1 MIDFRISIKLQ
12 KLKNHSSMSHFNVN
26 YAQEFS
32 ISGSDQ
38 MLKKWLGMA
47 LITPI
52 LTFIIWVFN
61 SHTII
66 TYLNILFYV
75 SLIIFISIFLILLV
89 QEGIFDA
96 TSYGFRRLKYQMS
109 SSKKKKSISDDPF
122 FNPQEVKKEHYFVS
136 TWIIPLLLINIL
148 YFIMTIVLSL
158 ILV

>member
-1 MIDFRISIKLQ
+1 
-12 KLKNHSSMSHFNVN
+12 
-26 YAQEFS
+26 
-32 ISGSDQ
+32 

-122 FNPQEVKKEHYFVS
+122 FNPQEVKKENYFVS

>member
-1 MIDFRISIKLQ
+1 
-12 KLKNHSSMSHFNVN
+12 
-26 YAQEFS
+26 
-32 ISGSDQ
+32 

-122 FNPQEVKKEHYFVS
+122 FNPQEVKKEYYFVS

>member
-1 MIDFRISIKLQ
+1 
-12 KLKNHSSMSHFNVN
+12 
-26 YAQEFS
+26 
-32 ISGSDQ
+32 
-38 MLKKWLGMA
+38 MA

-52 LTFIIWVFN
+52 LTFIIWLFN

>member
-1 MIDFRISIKLQ
+1 
-12 KLKNHSSMSHFNVN
+12 
-26 YAQEFS
+26 
-32 ISGSDQ
+32 

-47 LITPI
+47 LITPM

-122 FNPQEVKKEHYFVS
+122 FNPQEVKKENYFVS
-136 TWIIPLLLINIL
+136 KWIIPLLLINIL

>member
-1 MIDFRISIKLQ
+1 
-12 KLKNHSSMSHFNVN
+12 
-26 YAQEFS
+26 
-32 ISGSDQ
+32 

-47 LITPI
+47 LITPM

-109 SSKKKKSISDDPF
+109 SSKKKKSISDGPF

-136 TWIIPLLLINIL
+136 TWIMPLLLINIL

>member
-1 MIDFRISIKLQ
+1 
-12 KLKNHSSMSHFNVN
+12 
-26 YAQEFS
+26 
-32 ISGSDQ
+32 

-52 LTFIIWVFN
+52 LTFIIWLFN

-158 ILV
+158 IFSIKKLKKSSVTKTTLLKIFIVMLQIS

>member
-1 MIDFRISIKLQ
+1 
-12 KLKNHSSMSHFNVN
+12 MSHFNVN

>member
-1 MIDFRISIKLQ
+1 
-12 KLKNHSSMSHFNVN
+12 
-26 YAQEFS
+26 
-32 ISGSDQ
+32 

-52 LTFIIWVFN
+52 LTFIIWLFN

-109 SSKKKKSISDDPF
+109 SSKKKKSISDLSIFQPTRGKKRALLCFYMD
-122 FNPQEVKKEHYFVS
+122 NPL
-136 TWIIPLLLINIL
+136 IINK
-148 YFIMTIVLSL
+148 YFIFYYDDCAVAHLSIKKLKKSSVTKTTLLKIFIVMLQIS
-158 ILV
+158 

>member
-1 MIDFRISIKLQ
+1 
-12 KLKNHSSMSHFNVN
+12 
-26 YAQEFS
+26 
-32 ISGSDQ
+32 

-122 FNPQEVKKEHYFVS
+122 FNPQEVKKRALLCFYMDNPL
-136 TWIIPLLLINIL
+136 IINKYSIF
-148 YFIMTIVLSL
+148 YYDDCAVAHLS
-158 ILV
+158 IKKQKKIFSN

>member
-1 MIDFRISIKLQ
+1 M
-12 KLKNHSSMSHFNVN
+12 LKNGLNGTNNANINV
-26 YAQEFS
+26 YYM
-32 ISGSDQ
+32 G
-38 MLKKWLGMA
+38 
-47 LITPI
+47 
-52 LTFIIWVFN
+52 FN

>member
-1 MIDFRISIKLQ
+1 
-12 KLKNHSSMSHFNVN
+12 
-26 YAQEFS
+26 
-32 ISGSDQ
+32 

-47 LITPI
+47 LITPM

-122 FNPQEVKKEHYFVS
+122 FNPQEVKKRALLCFYMDNAL
-136 TWIIPLLLINIL
+136 IINK
-148 YFIMTIVLSL
+148 YFIFYYDDCAVAHLSIKKQKNL
-158 ILV
+158 Q

>member
-1 MIDFRISIKLQ
+1 
-12 KLKNHSSMSHFNVN
+12 
-26 YAQEFS
+26 
-32 ISGSDQ
+32 

-96 TSYGFRRLKYQMS
+96 TSYGRRLKYQMS

>member
-1 MIDFRISIKLQ
+1 
-12 KLKNHSSMSHFNVN
+12 
-26 YAQEFS
+26 
-32 ISGSDQ
+32 

-52 LTFIIWVFN
+52 LTFIIWLFN

-122 FNPQEVKKEHYFVS
+122 FNPQEVKKEHNFVS

>member
-1 MIDFRISIKLQ
+1 
-12 KLKNHSSMSHFNVN
+12 
-26 YAQEFS
+26 
-32 ISGSDQ
+32 

-47 LITPI
+47 LITPM

-136 TWIIPLLLINIL
+136 KWIIPLLLI
-148 YFIMTIVLSL
+148 
-158 ILV
+158 

>member
-1 MIDFRISIKLQ
+1 
-12 KLKNHSSMSHFNVN
+12 
-26 YAQEFS
+26 
-32 ISGSDQ
+32 

-47 LITPI
+47 LITPM

-122 FNPQEVKKEHYFVS
+122 FKPQEVKKEHYFVS
-136 TWIIPLLLINIL
+136 TWIMPLLLINIL

>member
-1 MIDFRISIKLQ
+1 
-12 KLKNHSSMSHFNVN
+12 
-26 YAQEFS
+26 
-32 ISGSDQ
+32 

-47 LITPI
+47 LITPM

-122 FNPQEVKKEHYFVS
+122 FNPQEVKKEDYFVS

>member
-1 MIDFRISIKLQ
+1 
-12 KLKNHSSMSHFNVN
+12 
-26 YAQEFS
+26 
-32 ISGSDQ
+32 

-109 SSKKKKSISDDPF
+109 SSKKKKSISDDLF

>member
-1 MIDFRISIKLQ
+1 
-12 KLKNHSSMSHFNVN
+12 
-26 YAQEFS
+26 
-32 ISGSDQ
+32 

-47 LITPI
+47 LITQI
-52 LTFIIWVFN
+52 LTFIIWLFN

>member
-1 MIDFRISIKLQ
+1 
-12 KLKNHSSMSHFNVN
+12 
-26 YAQEFS
+26 
-32 ISGSDQ
+32 

-47 LITPI
+47 LITPM

-122 FNPQEVKKEHYFVS
+122 FNPQGVKKEHYFVS

>member
-1 MIDFRISIKLQ
+1 
-12 KLKNHSSMSHFNVN
+12 
-26 YAQEFS
+26 
-32 ISGSDQ
+32 

-47 LITPI
+47 LITPM

-109 SSKKKKSISDDPF
+109 SSKKKKSISDDLF

>member
-1 MIDFRISIKLQ
+1 
-12 KLKNHSSMSHFNVN
+12 
-26 YAQEFS
+26 
-32 ISGSDQ
+32 

-122 FNPQEVKKEHYFVS
+122 LNPLEVKKEHYFVS

>member
-1 MIDFRISIKLQ
+1 MIDFRISIKLK
-12 KLKNHSSMSHFNVN
+12 KLKNHSSLSHFNVN
-26 YAQEFS
+26 YAY
-32 ISGSDQ
+32 Q

-47 LITPI
+47 VITPM

>member
-1 MIDFRISIKLQ
+1 
-12 KLKNHSSMSHFNVN
+12 
-26 YAQEFS
+26 
-32 ISGSDQ
+32 

-47 LITPI
+47 LITPM

-109 SSKKKKSISDDPF
+109 SSKKKKSISDYPF

>member
-1 MIDFRISIKLQ
+1 
-12 KLKNHSSMSHFNVN
+12 
-26 YAQEFS
+26 
-32 ISGSDQ
+32 

-52 LTFIIWVFN
+52 LTFFIIWLFN

-96 TSYGFRRLKYQMS
+96 QVM
-109 SSKKKKSISDDPF
+109 
-122 FNPQEVKKEHYFVS
+122 
-136 TWIIPLLLINIL
+136 
-148 YFIMTIVLSL
+148 VLED
-158 ILV
+158 

>member
-1 MIDFRISIKLQ
+1 
-12 KLKNHSSMSHFNVN
+12 
-26 YAQEFS
+26 
-32 ISGSDQ
+32 

-47 LITPI
+47 LITPM

-109 SSKKKKSISDDPF
+109 SSKRRSLSLMIIFQPTRGKKRALLC
-122 FNPQEVKKEHYFVS
+122 S
-136 TWIIPLLLINIL
+136 TWIMPLLLINIL